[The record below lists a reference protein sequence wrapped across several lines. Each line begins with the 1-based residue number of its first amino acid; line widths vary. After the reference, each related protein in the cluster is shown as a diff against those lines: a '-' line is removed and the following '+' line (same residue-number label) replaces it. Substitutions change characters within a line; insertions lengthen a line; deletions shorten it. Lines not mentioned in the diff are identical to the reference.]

1 MTDSSFSPADAE
13 GLAAWFTRAEAN
25 AAGLRRR
32 LRDFDTDRRPHH
44 QPRQKDLKTADGT
57 PRPEKVEDRIVEIPR
72 GLIVAR
78 TRSAFADLQFVPD
91 SRVFR
96 HGWGSP

>member
-13 GLAAWFTRAEAN
+13 GLAAWFARAEAN

-44 QPRQKDLKTADGT
+44 EATQQDLKLTTAT
-57 PRPEKVEDRIVEIPR
+57 PRLEKVEDRTV
-72 GLIVAR
+72 GKS
-78 TRSAFADLQFVPD
+78 TRVDL
-91 SRVFR
+91 R
-96 HGWGSP
+96 

>member
-32 LRDFDTDRRPHH
+32 LRDFDTDQRPPH
-44 QPRQKDLKTADGT
+44 QPRQKDLKNGM
-57 PRPEKVEDRIVEIPR
+57 PRPEKVEDRIDSMRV
-72 GLIVAR
+72 
-78 TRSAFADLQFVPD
+78 DLPQGN
-91 SRVFR
+91 RI
-96 HGWGSP
+96 

>member
-1 MTDSSFSPADAE
+1 MTDSSFSTADAE

-44 QPRQKDLKTADGT
+44 QPRQKDLKTANGT
-57 PRPEKVEDRIVEIPR
+57 PRPEKVEDRI
-72 GLIVAR
+72 GANS
-78 TRSAFADLQFVPD
+78 TRVD
-91 SRVFR
+91 RR
-96 HGWGSP
+96 